1 VVKTIHRMIDEYP
14 EILKTVPHF
23 TPIDKVDEVLANK
36 IPILTEEI
44 SSNLPE
50 VLKDRVDANKL
61 RNMSQTEIIEQILI
75 AHKEK
80 LANLEA

>member
-1 VVKTIHRMIDEYP
+1 MIDEYP

-23 TPIDKVDEVLANK
+23 TPIDKVDEVQANK
-36 IPILTEEI
+36 NPILTEAF
-44 SSNLPE
+44 SDTLPK
-50 VLKDRVDANKL
+50 VLEDRVNADKL

-80 LANLEA
+80 LASSKTN